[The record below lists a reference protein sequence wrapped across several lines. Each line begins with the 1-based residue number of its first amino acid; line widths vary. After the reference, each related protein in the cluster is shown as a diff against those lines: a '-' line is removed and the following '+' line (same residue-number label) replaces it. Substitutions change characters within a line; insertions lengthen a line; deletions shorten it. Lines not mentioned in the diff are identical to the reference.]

1 MSSKIPNYMRT
12 HRKRWGLTQKELARL
27 IGVKSGTQ
35 VSRYERLLRKPKLH
49 IALACQ
55 VIFGELPHRVFPKH
69 FEKVEEG
76 VIERGYELY
85 QELEN
90 SETKTAK
97 RKLVLLSDMLRR
109 ATGRVNN
116 DKL

>member
-1 MSSKIPNYMRT
+1 MPSKIPNYMRT

-27 IGVKSGTQ
+27 IGEKSGTQ

-55 VIFGELPHRVFPKH
+55 VIFGELPHRVFPKL

-76 VIERGYELY
+76 VIERAYELY
-85 QELEN
+85 QELEK
-90 SETKTAK
+90 STTKAAK
-97 RKLVLLSDMLRR
+97 RKLALLIDVLRR
-109 ATGRVNN
+109 TTGRPNN
-116 DKL
+116 DKP